1 MIRFNCHCT
10 HEFLVPDDQAGGMV
24 QCPKCSR
31 LNDVPLLND
40 VANLDEG
47 GIFKIGEGPKAPGS
61 DVIPKTSRA
70 FTRDK
75 RDDRGND
82 IDMRP
87 TVEEFLNIGAEEIP
101 LAMADEERPG
111 LPKYDPLTGELVE
124 TIKIKPSDQ
133 PIIDPKT
140 IPVASG
146 AVSYAAADLD
156 PPVTPAA
163 ILLHLFKPVNL
174 FVMSFVIA
182 VHIFFGV
189 IESLFIVGTSG
200 LILSIPFITIFGI
213 FGVLTAHYG
222 MVVDEIA
229 FGNADELP
237 RPMRDLSLGEDFLKP
252 FLRFHAAMILSF
264 WPMLFRSH
272 MTGQVGA
279 AFFVTCL
286 LFCFFFFPALL
297 MTALLGESYLNLRPD
312 RVIGTIRACGAS
324 YWIAVIA
331 FAVGGVIYLGSNGV
345 MTIALVSMLL
355 WKNSHQ
361 TVVWM
366 AIAWSSLLLGV
377 YFFHFACWYL
387 GMLYRANHEK
397 FPWILQQHIHSRRT
411 DTLAQLEACAS
422 SGAASEAFARGASRS
437 RRAARR
443 DPALRKSPNVPKG
456 TQSRSGIAWLSRE
469 TNNLP

>member
-40 VANLDEG
+40 LANLDEG

-75 RDDRGND
+75 RDDHGND

-111 LPKYDPLTGELVE
+111 TPKYDPLTGELVE
-124 TIKIKPSDQ
+124 TIKIKPPDQ

-140 IPVASG
+140 IPVARR
-146 AVSYAAADLD
+146 AVSYAAGDLD
-156 PPVTPAA
+156 PPVTPIA

-200 LILSIPFITIFGI
+200 LILSVPFITIFGI
-213 FGVLTAHYG
+213 FGVLTSHYG
-222 MVVDEIA
+222 IVVDEIA

-237 RPMRDLSLGEDFLKP
+237 RPMRDLSLGEDFLKQV
-252 FLRFHAAMILSF
+252 LRFHAAMILSF
-264 WPMLFRSH
+264 WPMLFRNH

-279 AFFVTCL
+279 AFFVTSL

-297 MTALLGESYLNLRPD
+297 LTALLGESYLNLRPD
-312 RVIGTIRACGAS
+312 RVIGTIRACGS
-324 YWIAVIA
+324 FVLDRGHRI
-331 FAVGGVIYLGSNGV
+331 
-345 MTIALVSMLL
+345 
-355 WKNSHQ
+355 
-361 TVVWM
+361 
-366 AIAWSSLLLGV
+366 
-377 YFFHFACWYL
+377 
-387 GMLYRANHEK
+387 
-397 FPWILQQHIHSRRT
+397 RR
-411 DTLAQLEACAS
+411 
-422 SGAASEAFARGASRS
+422 R
-437 RRAARR
+437 RR
-443 DPALRKSPNVPKG
+443 DLSGDSVAFMTMRNGEHVALEEFTPDRGLDGGCVVISVVGRLFVPL
-456 TQSRSGIAWLSRE
+456 RVLVSGIALSRQSRE
-469 TNNLP
+469 VSVDPSAAHSQSANRLTLAHCWSLPAERRGHQKALRDARPDRDERLAEIRAAENAKRAKGDAKPIWDRVAESRNE